1 MSKHNRFLLS
11 CLGPLLGLFA
21 IYLPT
26 VRLFDGDYVKALA
39 VPGALLVI
47 MVSIVVAIGRRFPN
61 YFLYREAIEF
71 WSGLRAWRDRRSG
84 KT

>member
-1 MSKHNRFLLS
+1 MFKHNQFLLS
-11 CLGPLLGLFA
+11 CLGSSLALFGLYLSTAVLLDL
-21 IYLPT
+21 
-26 VRLFDGDYVKALA
+26 DYVKALA
-39 VPGALLVI
+39 VPAAVLVI
-47 MVSIVVAIGRRFPN
+47 MVASVVAIGRRFPN